1 VKKVRMFAKPA
12 TQYKKSQLNEHQTPS
27 RFVFC
32 EKSTGLTRFQAE
44 GASDRNSTVERM
56 AGMLAM
62 QCLVRGH
69 DPADFAVLVPAD
81 EGFCEQLVSRAA
93 ALLEEGRAVANPGGL
108 SPRQREIL
116 QSVVRNRANKEIA
129 SRLNITVRTVKF
141 HISALLEKFGVA
153 NRGDLARRA
162 AGMLHQEVS
171 EGETAPAPEP
181 SLAAGNG
188 IAGKAAMAYVLPST
202 MKGRSVR
209 FPGTMLSA

>member
-1 VKKVRMFAKPA
+1 MFAKPA
-12 TQYKKSQLNEHQTPS
+12 TQYKKNHPNALPAPS

-44 GASDRNSTVERM
+44 CDADAGSTVERM
-56 AGMLAM
+56 AGLMAM

-69 DPADFAVLVPAD
+69 DPGDFIVLVPAD
-81 EGFCEQLVSRAA
+81 KTFCEQLVARAA
-93 ALLEEGRAVANPGGL
+93 ALLEEGRAVTNPGGL

-116 QSVVRNRANKEIA
+116 QAVVRSHANKEIA

-153 NRGDLARRA
+153 NRNDLARRA
-162 AGMLHQEVS
+162 AGMMHQQAS
-171 EGETAPAPEP
+171 ESEAAVPAAPV
-181 SLAAGNG
+181 AAR
-188 IAGKAAMAYVLPST
+188 AGAGGKVAMAYVLPST

-209 FPGTMLSA
+209 FPGPMLTA